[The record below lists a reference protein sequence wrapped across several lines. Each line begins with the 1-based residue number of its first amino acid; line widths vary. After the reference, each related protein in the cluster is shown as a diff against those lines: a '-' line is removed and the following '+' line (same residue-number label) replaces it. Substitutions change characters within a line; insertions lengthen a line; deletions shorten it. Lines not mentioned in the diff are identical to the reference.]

1 MLTSTPKDT
10 SFTTTNAA
18 VDPAVVAANL
28 DEMAMQ
34 LAQKTTATEAWST
47 IFRIASGKAWSA
59 ARVAMKTNGI
69 GAPPPT
75 VQNGRSTRSCAT
87 C

>member
-1 MLTSTPKDT
+1 MQINPAIDNKRVICCNDPKMLTSTPKDT

-34 LAQKTTATEAWST
+34 LAQKTTALKLGAR
-47 IFRIASGKAWSA
+47 FSGSPR
-59 ARVAMKTNGI
+59 ARH
-69 GAPPPT
+69 
-75 VQNGRSTRSCAT
+75 GRPREWL
-87 C
+87 